1 MTLTGKTLHVAR
13 WEFVERVKTK
23 SFLIGLFLTPA
34 IMAVFAV
41 GPALLQDSLAD
52 ADAVV
57 VAVHDGTGVV
67 VDSLVTEF
75 ARGPMLENGTP
86 KYRIERIEAAG
97 RSLARVKADID
108 TALLRGAISAAVVI
122 PREALD
128 SNIVE
133 YRSTNV
139 SDIESITR
147 IERKVSDI
155 VSAYRIAHAGLD
167 PAKVDVLTR
176 ATSMRTVRVTETG
189 EEESGFLES
198 FGLSYVF
205 LIMLMIM
212 ILSSGQMLVRS
223 LVEEKSNRIVEILVS
238 SCSPMDLMFGKII
251 GISMLGIV
259 QVLFWSLIG
268 ILLVVA
274 AELSNLPLDNIW
286 LMLLYFMLG
295 FLLYAAVFVAFG
307 SLASTEQEAQQ
318 ITGYLTMLLML
329 PIVIAFMATQSPNNP
344 VLVVLTMIPLLTPQM
359 MFMRLP
365 ITTPPAW
372 EIALSLLIL
381 VLSIIAVTWVAGKIF
396 RTGILLTGKRPSLDE
411 IVRWLRS

>member
-1 MTLTGKTLHVAR
+1 MILTGKTWHVAR
-13 WEFVERVKTK
+13 WEFLERVRTK

-41 GPALLQDSLAD
+41 GPALLQDTLAD

-57 VAVHDGTGVV
+57 IAVHDGTGVV
-67 VDSLVTEF
+67 IDSLAAEL
-75 ARGPMLENGTP
+75 ARGPKLENGTP
-86 KYRIERIEAAG
+86 KYRIERVDAG
-97 RSLARVKADID
+97 ERTLAMIKADMD
-108 TALLRGAISAAVVI
+108 TALLREAISAAIVI
-122 PREALD
+122 PPEALD
-128 SNIVE
+128 SSLVE
-133 YRSTNV
+133 YRSMNV
-139 SDIESITR
+139 SDIESIAR
-147 IERKVSDI
+147 IERLVSDI
-155 VSAYRIAHAGLD
+155 ISAHRIAHAGLD
-167 PAKVDVLTR
+167 PAKVDALTR
-176 ATSMRTVRVTETG
+176 ATGLRTVRITETG

-268 ILLVVA
+268 ILLVMA
-274 AELSNLPLDNIW
+274 ADLRNLPLENIW

-295 FLLYAAVFVAFG
+295 FLLYASVFVAFG

-344 VLVVLTMIPLLTPQM
+344 ILVVLTMIPLLTPQM

-372 EIALSLLIL
+372 EIASSLLIL